1 VEGVRIKL
9 VSPITPTTELQ
20 IIPDVYGQADVVSAI
35 DWLQENL
42 AFSNEYLAQLIGA
55 RQELFSQWKRGGQTL
70 TSSQVQRLENFS
82 AAMNRLLSFLN
93 FRRDL
98 MMRILEF
105 HSDSNQIQ
113 RTSNTPPWLGTSLRD
128 YMLHHGD
135 KGIKEV
141 DSWVQSLGSANSL

>member
-1 VEGVRIKL
+1 M
-9 VSPITPTTELQ
+9 SSITPTTELL
-20 IIPDVYGQADVVSAI
+20 IPDVYGQGNVVSAI

-42 AFSNEYLAQLIGA
+42 SFSNEYLAQLIGA
-55 RQELFSQWKRGGQTL
+55 RQELFAQWKRGGQTL
-70 TSSQVQRLENFS
+70 TSSQVQTLENLS
-82 AAMNRLLSFLN
+82 AAINRLLSFFN

-98 MMRILEF
+98 MMRVLEF
-105 HSDSNQIQ
+105 QADSNQVQ
-113 RTSNTPPWLGTSLRD
+113 RTSNSPPWLGTSLRD